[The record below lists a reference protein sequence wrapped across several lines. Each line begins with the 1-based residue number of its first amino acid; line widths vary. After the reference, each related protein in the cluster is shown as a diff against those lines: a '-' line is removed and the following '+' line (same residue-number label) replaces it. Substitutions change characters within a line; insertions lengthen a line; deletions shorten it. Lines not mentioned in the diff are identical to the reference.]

1 MSELITVARP
11 YAKAVFD
18 VAVQQHHLDKWLNML
33 SFAAQVSGEPQVVE
47 LLSGALTPQAQANL
61 FLSLCKD
68 QLDEYGQNLI
78 KIMSENNR
86 LTALPEV
93 LALFIQYKENKE
105 MTAEV
110 DVISACELN
119 EHQQEKITS
128 AMAKRL
134 SRKVKLNCRIDKSIL
149 AGVIIRSGD
158 LVIDGSVKGR
168 LQRLADTLQS

>member
-1 MSELITVARP
+1 MSELITIARP

-18 VAVQQHHLDKWLNML
+18 FAVQQQNLNKWLDML
-33 SFAAQVSGEPQVVE
+33 SFTAQVSRDPQVVQ
-47 LLSGALTPQAQANL
+47 LLSGALIPEKQANL
-61 FLSLCKD
+61 FISLCND
-68 QLDEYGQNLI
+68 QLDQYGQNLI
-78 KIMSENNR
+78 KIMAENNR
-86 LTALPEV
+86 LTVLPEV
-93 LALFIQYKENKE
+93 LALFIQYKEDKE
-105 MTAEV
+105 STAEV
-110 DVISACELN
+110 DVISASKLN

>member
-18 VAVQQHHLDKWLNML
+18 VAVKQQHLDKWLNML

-47 LLSGALTPQAQANL
+47 LLSGVLTPQAQANL
-61 FLSLCKD
+61 FLNLCKD

-86 LTALPEV
+86 LTVLPEV

-110 DVISACELN
+110 DVISARELN
-119 EHQQEKITS
+119 EHQQQKITS